1 MNDDISDIIKVVL
14 NVIHKV
20 LFTAA
25 EAVVELADLPT
36 VPVAAS
42 PANRRPPSE
51 VAAAAAGE
59 QKKWAAA
66 DPTFCGSEW
75 RLAGLEKRCKTAEGP
90 SGCETAGVR
99 GLLPSW
105 VATS

>member
-1 MNDDISDIIKVVL
+1 MNDNSDIIQVVL

-20 LFTAA
+20 LFTAVVA
-25 EAVVELADLPT
+25 AVEQADLPT

-42 PANRRPPSE
+42 PANLRPPSE

-66 DPTFCGSEW
+66 DPTFCGSGW
-75 RLAGLEKRCKTAEGP
+75 RLADPEKRCKTAAGP
-90 SGCETAGVR
+90 LGCETAGVR
-99 GLLPSW
+99 GLLPS
-105 VATS
+105 

>member
-1 MNDDISDIIKVVL
+1 MNDISDIIQVVL
-14 NVIHKV
+14 NVVHKV
-20 LFTAA
+20 LFTVVV
-25 EAVVELADLPT
+25 AVVEQADLPI

-42 PANRRPPSE
+42 PASHRPPLE

-66 DPTFCGSEW
+66 DPTFCGLGW
-75 RLAGLEKRCKTAEGP
+75 RLAGLEKLCKRAEGP
-90 SGCETAGVR
+90 SGCETAGVP